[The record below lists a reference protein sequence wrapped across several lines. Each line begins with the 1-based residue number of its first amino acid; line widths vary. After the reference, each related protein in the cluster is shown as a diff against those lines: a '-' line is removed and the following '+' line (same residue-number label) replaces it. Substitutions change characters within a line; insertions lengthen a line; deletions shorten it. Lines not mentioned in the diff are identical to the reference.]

1 MHSKQLSKILKD
13 SSVTANS
20 VHPGLVCTDILVGPM
35 KDVLPKCLH
44 RISESILQF
53 CCLDASA
60 GAQTIIFAAVDE
72 SLNAVTG
79 KYFGHCQYAAEN
91 RLVHDASACQNLW
104 DYSLKMC
111 DLD

>member
-1 MHSKQLSKILKD
+1 M
-13 SSVTANS
+13 
-20 VHPGLVCTDILVGPM
+20 LVRYM
-35 KDVLPKCLH
+35 YKCIYFYSFSC
-44 RISESILQF
+44 RF